1 VPEEGSEP
9 ARSLKRSY
17 EVGEVELLSPRL
29 MAFEVANAL
38 RYHPVIRLDASDLV
52 LAVTTLGDLSMTV
65 DLRPEGWATVFELST
80 GEDISVYDAVYL
92 ALAVESEALFVTAD
106 VKLWNGLSDEP
117 RKHVLPLS
125 AFT

>member
-1 VPEEGSEP
+1 LPEEGSEP

-65 DLRPEGWATVFELST
+65 DLRPEGWATAFELST

-106 VKLWNGLSDEP
+106 VKLMKGLSDEP
-117 RKHVLPLS
+117 RKYVLPLS
-125 AFT
+125 SFK

>member
-1 VPEEGSEP
+1 MPEEGSEP

-52 LAVTTLGDLSMTV
+52 LAVTTLEDLSMTV
-65 DLRPEGWATVFELST
+65 DLRPEGWATAFELST

-117 RKHVLPLS
+117 RKYVLPLS
-125 AFT
+125 SFK

>member
-106 VKLWNGLSDEP
+106 VKLWNGLSDES